1 MLSNTINKNNE
12 TEYLNTISDVSCE
25 SQTKWTL
32 GQNIINQMK
41 NNNFTGL
48 TGHVEFD
55 RETGLRTGLK
65 FSIVD
70 KIKNSIDFVSIF
82 LFI

>member
-12 TEYLNTISDVSCE
+12 TEYYNTISNVSCE
-25 SQTKWTL
+25 SETKWTF
-32 GQNIINQMK
+32 GQKIMNQLK

-70 KIKNSIDFVSIF
+70 KIDFVSI
-82 LFI
+82 IIII

>member
-12 TEYLNTISDVSCE
+12 TEYFNIIADVSCE
-25 SQTKWTL
+25 SESKWTL
-32 GQNIINQMK
+32 GQNIMNQLK

-48 TGHVEFD
+48 SGHVEFD
-55 RETGLRTGLK
+55 KETGLRIGFK

-70 KIKNSIDFVSIF
+70 IIKNSIDFVSIF
-82 LFI
+82 LLI